1 MSKQRAARISNAQTH
16 KDDYPDQS
24 QFAGYTMEDW
34 DDTLPDSF
42 FHAKKSSMTTKDA
55 APSAGSALHGP
66 GGLLSVLGLG
76 TKRRK
81 WGNRANNK
89 ACTCGVNVATKE
101 QISPGVTRIRGNLC
115 NVHGRYGPC
124 DAALSGKKKPPK
136 GRKVRKPAKAKITPE
151 QRQEAKAKLQAENR
165 AKVLSALG
173 IDSAGQAALEALRSG
188 QQADSAAIERA
199 GLVKAG
205 LAERAADG
213 SYRLTASGRA
223 ALSAASQG
231 DQGRAGATISSARDR
246 TGARDQR
253 QTAAA
258 TRRSESAQKRAA
270 AQAER
275 QKKQQAAAKKRSSG
289 GRQSSSSSSSGN
301 SSSSSSSSSRE
312 AERQADRAKRESER
326 QADRK
331 QRQTEHAQ
339 DRARRQQERDQDR
352 AARQSAQSS
361 RQSSATPARQS
372 SSRPGVSMPSRKRGP
387 RAKSF
392 AVYKSA
398 SGDLRWIARSTTAYR
413 DRDKEI
419 LTIKALDDDSARMV
433 ATHEFGPLRFWHIG
447 QPDPFALKA
456 PWGPGVD
463 IGDCDYSTQIGT
475 SRVESG
481 TFHDQR
487 IAQRIADTADQYE
500 LSPGFFHPTD
510 QPNAD
515 GEYHAIR
522 TFERSIVPTKYGRAS
537 NYFTGMTI
545 KEFRMEPDEMERRF
559 KAAIEQLQLSPDQAQ
574 SLASGL
580 VQADKSA
587 QAQGVAFK
595 SDEPADPWTT
605 VAMAIKAAMTPLV
618 EAEKAPMDAAS
629 MVDAGET
636 EMDDGLDDE
645 TAETGDYVGDL
656 SVADFEA
663 LLQRVIAPLVK
674 GLDIAGKMAGHMD
687 ELKSM
692 MGGVGTKSE
701 GAIAQ
706 IAALK
711 AQQDQ
716 IAAQLKTLQG
726 DQPSVILP
734 DEIAAALKSTGPAS
748 PPDPDAPVVSGD
760 PNRPFEAL
768 AALTLPQLYRNN
780 PDGTFGGWQ
789 SPQQPSN

>member
-1 MSKQRAARISNAQTH
+1 MPLTEH
-16 KDDYPDQS
+16 KD
-24 QFAGYTMEDW
+24 AGTI
-34 DDTLPDSF
+34 
-42 FHAKKSSMTTKDA
+42 
-55 APSAGSALHGP
+55 AGSALHGP
-66 GGLLSVLGLG
+66 GGLLGVPGLG

-81 WGNRANNK
+81 WGNRTK
-89 ACTCGVNVATKE
+89 SPDCMCGVNVATKE

-124 DAALSGKKKPPK
+124 DAALSGKKKPTKARK
-136 GRKVRKPAKAKITPE
+136 GRKPAKTKLTPA

-231 DQGRAGATISSARDR
+231 DQGRAGDIISSARDR

-275 QKKQQAAAKKRSSG
+275 QKKQAAAAKKRSSG
-289 GRQSSSSSSSGN
+289 GKQSSGSSSSGN
-301 SSSSSSSSSRE
+301 SSGSSSSSSRE
-312 AERQADRAKRESER
+312 AQRQQQRTQRESER
-326 QADRK
+326 QADRA

-339 DRARRQQERDQDR
+339 DRARRQQEHEQDR
-352 AARQSAQSS
+352 AQRQSAQSS
-361 RQSSATPARQS
+361 RQSSQSSATPARVS

-392 AVYKSA
+392 TVYKSA

-419 LTIKALDDDSARMV
+419 LTIKALDDDSQRMT
-433 ATHEFGPLRFWHIG
+433 ATNEYGPLRFWHIG
-447 QPDPFALKA
+447 KPDPFALKA
-456 PWGPGVD
+456 PWGAGVD

-481 TFHDQR
+481 TFRDQA

-587 QAQGVAFK
+587 QAQGVAYK
-595 SDEPADPWTT
+595 SDEQPDPWIG
-605 VAMAIKAAMTPLV
+605 VAMAIKAAMAPPM

-629 MVDAGET
+629 MEQAGAT
-636 EMDDGLDDE
+636 ELDDDMDDE
-645 TAETGDYVGDL
+645 TAEQGDYIGDM

-663 LLQRVIAPLVK
+663 MLQSVIAPLVK

-692 MGGVGTKSE
+692 MTGVGAKSE
-701 GAIAQ
+701 GATAQ

-711 AQQDQ
+711 TQQDQ
-716 IAAQLKTLQG
+716 IAAQLKALQG

-748 PPDPDAPVVSGD
+748 PPDPDAPVVPND
-760 PNRPFEAL
+760 PSRPFAAL
-768 AALTLPQLYRNN
+768 AAATLPNLYRNN
-780 PDGTFGGWQ
+780 SDGTFAGWQ
-789 SPQQPSN
+789 PPQQSN